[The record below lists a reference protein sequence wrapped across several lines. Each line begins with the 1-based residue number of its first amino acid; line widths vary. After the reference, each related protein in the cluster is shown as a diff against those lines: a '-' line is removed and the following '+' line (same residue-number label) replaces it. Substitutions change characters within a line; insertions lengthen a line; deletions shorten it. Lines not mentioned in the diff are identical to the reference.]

1 MSAERQ
7 VLRRHAGAIVCSLVG
22 IALISNSAAATEFY
36 AGKTI
41 RIIVGFGPASAYALY
56 GQLAA
61 RHFGRFIP
69 GNPNIVVANMP
80 GAGGVNA
87 LNYLSEV
94 APRDGTVITV
104 PTQDI
109 ASQPILG
116 RQGVRYDPARFSY
129 IGRASANVPV
139 HMVWHTTPIRS
150 FEDVKRHEV
159 VTGADGSGG
168 TQADLPRAQNFLLGT
183 RWKVITG
190 YGGDTRLAMTRGE
203 TQAGI
208 IAATLF
214 NGQFKSWLDE
224 RIVRI
229 IVQYADFRH
238 STFPDVPT
246 ILDVAGT
253 EEAKAVFKFLVSVS
267 TIGRFYAAPPGL
279 PDERV
284 AILRKAF
291 TAMINDPAFKA
302 DAEQRGADLLPMSGE
317 ELAAYVASV
326 VQTPPDIVRKAN
338 DAIAAR

>member
-1 MSAERQ
+1 MSPERW
-7 VLRRHAGAIVCSLVG
+7 VSRRRVGAIVCGLAG

-36 AGKTI
+36 EGKTI
-41 RIIVGFGPASAYALY
+41 RMIVGFGPASAYALY

-61 RHFGRFIP
+61 RYLGRFIP
-69 GNPNIVVANMP
+69 GNPNVVVAYMP
-80 GAGGVNA
+80 GAGGLNA

-94 APRDGTVITV
+94 APRDGTVMTV

-109 ASQPILG
+109 ASQPLLG
-116 RQGVRYDPARFSY
+116 RQGARYDPARFNY
-129 IGRASANVPV
+129 IGRAAANVPV
-139 HMVWHTTPIRS
+139 HMVWHTTPIRT

-159 VTGADGSGG
+159 ITGADNSGG
-168 TQADLPRAQNFLLGT
+168 THADLPRAQNFLLGT

-190 YGGDTRLAMTRGE
+190 YGNDTRLAMTRGE
-203 TQAGI
+203 TQAGV

-214 NGQFKSWLDE
+214 SGQFRSWLDE
-224 RIVRI
+224 GIVRI

-246 ILDVAGT
+246 ILEVAGT
-253 EEAKAVFKFLVSVS
+253 EEAKAVFKFLVSIS
-267 TIGRFYAAPPGL
+267 TIGRFYVAPPGV
-279 PDERV
+279 PEERV

-317 ELAAYVASV
+317 ELAAYVADV
-326 VQTPPDIVRKAN
+326 VRTPPDVVRKAN